1 MNFKINEVQ
10 TIKISNGDEL
20 VAKIGSSDENTI
32 TVFNP
37 LTVIPSQAGIQLLPS
52 LFTADLDCTVT
63 INISNIIMVADA
75 RDQVR
80 DSYLEATTGIKPVR
94 SQILTG

>member
-1 MNFKINEVQ
+1 MNFKINEIQ
-10 TIKISNGDEL
+10 TIKISNGDEI
-20 VAKIGSSDENTI
+20 VAKIGSIDDTSI

-37 LTVIPSQAGIQLLPS
+37 LTVIPGAQGIQLLPS
-52 LFTADLDCTVT
+52 LFTANLDSPVT
-63 INISNIIMVADA
+63 INISNIAMIADA

-80 DSYLEATTGIKPVR
+80 DSFIEATSGIRPVR

>member
-1 MNFKINEVQ
+1 MNI
-10 TIKISNGDEL
+10 
-20 VAKIGSSDENTI
+20 
-32 TVFNP
+32 
-37 LTVIPSQAGIQLLPS
+37 
-52 LFTADLDCTVT
+52 
-63 INISNIIMVADA
+63 INISNITMVADA

>member
-10 TIKISNGDEL
+10 TIKLSNGDEL
-20 VAKIGSSDENTI
+20 IAKIAEIQNASI
-32 TVFNP
+32 TVVNP
-37 LTVIPSQAGIQLLPS
+37 LTVLPSSQGIQLLPS
-52 LFTADLDCTVT
+52 LFTSDLDCSVQ
-63 INISNIIMVADA
+63 INISNITMVADA
-75 RDQVR
+75 RDQVT